1 MGVIK
6 PGQGQVG
13 KREERG
19 CTTGHY
25 SSPGPRRTLRVIACS
40 LPVPFPD
47 SCYGFWSI
55 FISFESTD
63 INSILLTI
71 GTLAQYY
78 CECAVSV
85 LEQQKGGNCAHPT
98 RRESICP
105 RKTTS
110 ISVLPT
116 ARREQPQAPKQ
127 PSAPASAQP
136 VSQTSSGRIVSTTP
150 RPTRNSRRLQLAGS
164 ASNGILRTWA

>member
-19 CTTGHY
+19 CTTGPY
-25 SSPGPRRTLRVIACS
+25 SSPRPRRTLRVIACS
-40 LPVPFPD
+40 LPVPLPD

-63 INSILLTI
+63 INSILLTDGNACTGLLCI
-71 GTLAQYY
+71 REGVAAEGVAPTSPDERASAPAKQPAPASSLA
-78 CECAVSV
+78 
-85 LEQQKGGNCAHPT
+85 
-98 RRESICP
+98 
-105 RKTTS
+105 
-110 ISVLPT
+110 
-116 ARREQPQAPKQ
+116 ARREQPQPPSQ
-127 PSAPASAQP
+127 LSAPASAQP
-136 VSQTSSGRIVSTTP
+136 VSQTSSGRMSTKP
-150 RPTRNSRRLQLAGS
+150 RPTGNSRRLQLAGL